1 MKSFPEWALEFAAF
15 VEEARPVLSRRIPG
29 EAGQLRDEQQMLEAL
44 RWRAEEFAA
53 EAIGRYY
60 QAKNAHMDALMKEGW
75 PKSSLDSVG
84 KAASHAELRC
94 RELAERVVN
103 TVDSRAF
110 KVSQGLKM
118 LGLDR

>member
-1 MKSFPEWALEFAAF
+1 MTFAEWALSFAAF

-29 EAGQLRDEQQMLEAL
+29 EAGELRAEQQTLEPL
-44 RWRAEEFAA
+44 RWKAEEFAA
-53 EAIGRYY
+53 QAIGYYY
-60 QAKNAHMDALMKEGW
+60 QRKNEHMNALMKEGW

-84 KAASHAELRC
+84 KAASHAELKC

-103 TVDSRAF
+103 TIDSRSF

-118 LGLDR
+118 MGLDR

>member
-1 MKSFPEWALEFAAF
+1 MTFLDWLPSFNAF
-15 VEEARPVLSRRIPG
+15 VEEARPILSRRIPG
-29 EAGQLRDEQQMLEAL
+29 EAGELRDEQQILEPL

-53 EAIGRYY
+53 SAIGYY
-60 QAKNAHMDALMKEGW
+60 YERKHVEMDKLMKEGW

-84 KAASHAELRC
+84 KASSHAELKC
-94 RELAERVVN
+94 KELAERIVN
-103 TVDSRAF
+103 VIDSRGF